1 MKGGI
6 DRLVLNNTNYSTW
19 IKLDQARAAVARA
32 RELELGQYGLSVVHV
47 SVLSYLVMKNRSL
60 TIDEISRWNLREPH
74 SVSTLI
80 SRMEK
85 IGLVKK
91 EKIPGDKK
99 LRISLTDKGRAI
111 HSQLTYRSIDM
122 ALSILSDEE
131 KDQMSAYLERI
142 RDHTCHL
149 LGIDFKPPF
158 LLDQE

>member
-1 MKGGI
+1 MEYNK
-6 DRLVLNNTNYSTW
+6 NYDTW
-19 IKLDQARAAVARA
+19 VILDQARAAVARA
-32 RELELGQYGLSVVHV
+32 RELELAQYGLSVVHV
-47 SVLSYLVMKNRSL
+47 TVLSYLYIKDRAL
-60 TIDEISRWNLREPH
+60 TIEEISRWNLREPH

-99 LRISLTDKGRAI
+99 LRIILTDQGRAI
-111 HSQLTYRSIDM
+111 HDKITCRSIDM
-122 ALSILSDEE
+122 ALSVLSDAE
-131 KDQMSAYLERI
+131 KAQMSSYLEKI

-158 LLDQE
+158 LLD

>member
-1 MKGGI
+1 MI
-6 DRLVLNNTNYSTW
+6 NNKNYSTW
-19 IKLDQARAAVARA
+19 ILLDQARAAIARA

-47 SVLSYLVMKNRSL
+47 TVLSYLVMKNRSL

-91 EKIPGDKK
+91 EKVPGDKK
-99 LRISLTDKGRAI
+99 LRITLTDKGREI
-111 HSQLTYRSIDM
+111 HSKLTYRSIDM

-131 KDQMSAYLERI
+131 KDQMSAYLERV